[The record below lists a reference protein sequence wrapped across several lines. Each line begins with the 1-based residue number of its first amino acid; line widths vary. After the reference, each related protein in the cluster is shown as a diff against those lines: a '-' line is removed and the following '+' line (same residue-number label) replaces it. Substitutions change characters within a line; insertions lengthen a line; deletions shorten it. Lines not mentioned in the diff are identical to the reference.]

1 MKPSSEP
8 AANASGWQPSQFE
21 CNGEHAE
28 AFYAALL
35 AHSLFW
41 NDTFTR
47 ENALEISVPN
57 HGIDAGAFAKHSVA
71 KIMITRRGAK
81 GDNPRYG
88 APPLYYASCCD
99 GFQDVYV
106 ADMGVALEWGLLQW
120 AHDIHE

>member
-8 AANASGWQPSQFE
+8 SDKTSGWQPSQFE
-21 CNGEHAE
+21 CDGEHAE
-28 AFYAALL
+28 EFYAALL
-35 AHSLFW
+35 SHSLYW
-41 NDTFTR
+41 NRTFTK
-47 ENALEISVPN
+47 ENALEILVPN

-71 KIMITRRGAK
+71 KIMITRRGEK
-81 GDNPRYG
+81 GANPRYG

-120 AHDIHE
+120 ARDIHE